1 MPEIPLSELKA
12 YVEKCRADKASVS
25 SYLIYGDEYLTGG
38 AFDTLI
44 SLFVPEKKKLN
55 HEPFDGAD
63 ADMGNVLETL
73 NTYSLI
79 PGTKVVSLR
88 DANVFYAKQDRKAFL
103 KKAKT
108 AIDAKDLK
116 KAATYLV
123 TFLSLAALG
132 FDALQEEQRTSALT
146 PDELSETGG
155 AWIDTLVTYCR
166 DNQIVIPD
174 ASDDGV
180 MLEDAIKKGFP
191 AKHIFIMT
199 TDLVDKRRG
208 LFKAFR
214 DNGLVVNCA
223 VPKGESKADRTVK
236 QGLLRETA
244 AARLSSSR
252 KRIAPQAFERLCD
265 LTGFDL
271 RTFTGNIDKL
281 IHYVGSRTDIT
292 VADVDKVLMR
302 TRKDPVYELT
312 GALSDRNIDMALF
325 YLDSLLGDTEFF
337 PLQILAA
344 VINHMRKLLM
354 AKDYSASRFGKMWRS
369 GMTYPQF
376 RDGVLPS
383 VTAYDDWLSSTEK
396 SWVAEGTEE
405 NESAAAS
412 ANDLLVA
419 KNPRNAYPIY
429 QTLRK
434 SDNFSHGELSG
445 IFDVMIAADLKMKT
459 GSLDPRL
466 ILEEVMIHICTARD
480 R

>member
-1 MPEIPLSELKA
+1 MPEIPLSEFDA
-12 YVEKCRADKASVS
+12 YLAQCGKDKSFLP
-25 SYLIYGDEYLTGG
+25 SYLIYGDEYLTGS
-38 AFDTLI
+38 AFDKLI
-44 SLFVPEKKKLN
+44 SSLVPEKKKIN
-55 HEPFDGAD
+55 HEPFDGVD
-63 ADMGNVLETL
+63 ADIGNILETV

-88 DANVFYAKQDRKAFL
+88 DANLFYAKQDRKAFL

-108 AIDAKDLK
+108 ALDTKDLK
-116 KAATYLV
+116 KAATFLV
-123 TFLSLAALG
+123 TFLSLAGLG
-132 FDALQEEQRTSALT
+132 FDALLEEKRSTALT
-146 PDELSETGG
+146 ADELSEAGG
-155 AWIDTLVTYCR
+155 TWIDTLVNHCR
-166 DNQIVIPD
+166 ENQIAIPE
-174 ASDDGV
+174 ATDDGV
-180 MLEDAIKKGFP
+180 LLEDAIKKGFP

-214 DNGLVVNCA
+214 DYGLVVNCA

-252 KRIAPQAFERLCD
+252 KRIAPQAFERLCE

-271 RTFTGNIDKL
+271 RTLTNNIDKL
-281 IHYVGSRTDIT
+281 IHYVGSRSDIS

-312 GALSDRNIDMALF
+312 GALSDRNIDMAVF
-325 YLDSLLGDTEFF
+325 YLDSLLGDTDFF

-354 AKDYSASRFGKMWRS
+354 AKDYAASRFGKAWR
-369 GMTYPQF
+369 GNMAYPQF
-376 RDGVLPS
+376 RDGVLSS
-383 VTAYDDWLSSTEK
+383 VTAYDDWLLSTEQAW
-396 SWVAEGTEE
+396 SSEDAEEKALP
-405 NESAAAS
+405 SPAD
-412 ANDLLVA
+412 DLLLA

-429 QTLRK
+429 QTIRK
-434 SDNFSHGELSG
+434 SDNFSPGELSG
-445 IFDVMIAADLKMKT
+445 IFQFLMAADLKMKT

-466 ILEEVMIHICTARD
+466 ILEEVVIHICTVRD